1 MVTAH
6 YLKGKSNSTMN
17 WPGWKTPSGDHGEK
31 LLQIQMLLVRF
42 IDKIFKYSFEFQLFI
57 CPIIIFYRIW
67 KVLMAKGIGLNL
79 FQSIFMMK
87 KHIIP
92 DTRLQ
97 QKLGNMLERAC

>member
-1 MVTAH
+1 
-6 YLKGKSNSTMN
+6 
-17 WPGWKTPSGDHGEK
+17 
-31 LLQIQMLLVRF
+31 
-42 IDKIFKYSFEFQLFI
+42 
-57 CPIIIFYRIW
+57 
-67 KVLMAKGIGLNL
+67 MAKGIGLNL